1 MVLGMDMEKTI
12 ATLISARRKYGREW
26 FLDCLAKAGVCE
38 TTFWHWE
45 KRYGK
50 IIKGKLV
57 SGSPNFNCVKRLSLV
72 VAEEIAKLPVLQW
85 HEGSPSWLI
94 DDESPRLKS
103 VKSEYSELRTTAEEI
118 VTVVASWIEEPATRN
133 EPSSIRNEGWAI
145 FISHEEIDSGEGDER
160 DVISALD
167 RILENLHITL
177 EK

>member
-57 SGSPNFNCVKRLSLV
+57 SGSPNFNCVKRLSIV
-72 VAEEIAKLPVLQW
+72 VSEEIAKLPVLQW
-85 HEGSPSWLI
+85 HAGIPDWLI
-94 DDESPRLKS
+94 DDELPRSKN
-103 VKSEYSELRTTAEEI
+103 VKSEYAELRTTAEEI

-145 FISHEEIDSGEGDER
+145 FISHEQIDSGDGDRE
-160 DVISALD
+160 DATLALYK
-167 RILENLHITL
+167 ILKEQKIEL
-177 EK
+177 E

>member
-45 KRYGK
+45 ERYGK

-57 SGSPNFNCVKRLSLV
+57 SGTPKGGCVKRVSLV
-72 VAEEIAKLPVLQW
+72 VPEEIAKLPVLQW

-118 VTVVASWIEEPATRN
+118 VTVVVSWVEEPATRRD
-133 EPSSIRNEGWAI
+133 PSYTRDEGWAI
-145 FISHEEIDSGEGDER
+145 FISREEVDSGEGDRE
-160 DVISALD
+160 DATLALYK
-167 RILENLHITL
+167 ILREQKI
-177 EK
+177 EIEE